1 MPILVGC
8 PSVFCKPDKIRGK
21 MGRKPF
27 YVEKEAAYG
36 TTSVGKALARNG
48 I

>member
-1 MPILVGC
+1 MEYVKREGSIGC

-36 TTSVGKALARNG
+36 TDRKSVV
-48 I
+48 